1 MNEVKVTNMTSL
13 FSKEMLIYSFFDL
26 RLKSPLRVVAVLYFI
41 LLFGIVGVPVLII
54 TWPANVYSVIVALG
68 IPIGGS
74 ILMSKPIW
82 NGKSFLSF
90 AKTQL
95 RYLLRPKVSYDW
107 KIKPKN
113 SVYEVDTMITV
124 SRHDDY
130 NKLYKLVKEEEG
142 A

>member
-1 MNEVKVTNMTSL
+1 
-13 FSKEMLIYSFFDL
+13 
-26 RLKSPLRVVAVLYFI
+26 
-41 LLFGIVGVPVLII
+41 
-54 TWPANVYSVIVALG
+54 
-68 IPIGGS
+68 
-74 ILMSKPIW
+74 MSKPIW

-95 RYLLRPKVSYDW
+95 KYLLRPKVSYDW